1 MAIINCWPIYE
12 ALVFPI
18 LVLLD
23 SPYYFFSII
32 GVSLLFSFYSS
43 FYVLEWKISAIFK
56 VSYQILLHICFLVFL
71 LATDKK
77 ILGNTSILYLA
88 VLLLGALHHFV
99 ESIVMIVRFIYR
111 SVKKYCKGKLQ
122 VKPTNEAKEQA
133 KEEGGE
139 KKVEE
144 VTIGEKANPILK
156 RNITEG
162 DAKR

>member
-1 MAIINCWPIYE
+1 M
-12 ALVFPI
+12 
-18 LVLLD
+18 
-23 SPYYFFSII
+23 
-32 GVSLLFSFYSS
+32 
-43 FYVLEWKISAIFK
+43 
-56 VSYQILLHICFLVFL
+56 VFL

-111 SVKKYCKGKLQ
+111 SVKEYCKGNLQ
-122 VKPTNEAKEQA
+122 VKPTNEAKEQT
-133 KEEGGE
+133 KEEGTE

-144 VTIGEKANPILK
+144 VTRGVKTNPILK

-162 DAKR
+162 DVKR

>member
-1 MAIINCWPIYE
+1 M
-12 ALVFPI
+12 
-18 LVLLD
+18 
-23 SPYYFFSII
+23 
-32 GVSLLFSFYSS
+32 
-43 FYVLEWKISAIFK
+43 
-56 VSYQILLHICFLVFL
+56 VFL

-133 KEEGGE
+133 KEEGTE
-139 KKVEE
+139 KKKVED
-144 VTIGEKANPILK
+144 TTTGEKANPILK